1 MKLLKRIL
9 LLLLV
14 IAVAMYLSKL
24 GYETYQKPVLEGT
37 IESSEINSE
46 TTVYFDEYGIPH
58 IYGSNELDALTALG
72 YVHAQDRLWQMELLR
87 RIAPGRL
94 SEILGEPTVET
105 DTFFANIGI
114 DEASEKA
121 IQALDK
127 NGEAYL
133 KAQAYLNGV
142 NDFLKNGA
150 TPIEFTLLGV
160 EPEPFTIKDSYNIL
174 GYMAFSFAMAHK
186 TDPLLTALHQKL
198 GMEYMSDL
206 PIDIN
211 PETTLIKTTK
221 KESETYAKT
230 VASIHNALNNSPMP
244 PFIGSNSWVIGPE
257 KTASGKVILAN
268 DPHIGFAQPAVW
280 YEAHIEVPNYSMY
293 GYYMAGIPFPLL
305 GHNKNLAYGI
315 TMFENDDIDFYREE
329 LHPSDSTKYRFKE
342 EYFDFDTSEKTIKV
356 KDADPIQITVRKT
369 NHGPVINS
377 NVETISEESPISMS
391 WVFTKYESH
400 VLEALHQISIAT
412 NKEEFKK
419 GVSLIHAP
427 GLNMMYGDA
436 TGNIGWWAAGKLY
449 TFNEHVNPKFILD
462 GASGNDEPIEVLDF
476 GQNPTAQNPPWHY
489 VYSANNQP
497 DSIAGMLYPGYYLPE
512 DRAKRIV
519 ELLDPKNNWTK
530 EDVQLMIN
538 DHVSA
543 VAPNNVA
550 QIIASIEQKDLNS
563 KEKEALEILKSWDG
577 SNAEDNIASTIYSK
591 WLYQYLELTFQ
602 DEMGEEYFQQFL
614 KTHLVKR
621 TVAHVLKND
630 TSIWWDNSKTEIV
643 ETKDDILL
651 LSFKK
656 SVHLLL
662 NQFGENQSTWMWGK
676 VHTLE
681 HQHPIGS
688 QAVLQSIF
696 NVGPFPMKGA
706 KEVIDNRG
714 YDYSNTGLYQIK
726 SGPSTRRV
734 IDFSDIENSV
744 SILPTGQSG
753 NPFSPHYQDQA
764 AMFNAGQ
771 FRKMKMNKEEILDNS
786 TKLIFLPTNE

>member
-9 LLLLV
+9 LILLIL
-14 IAVAMYLSKL
+14 AVALFLSKW
-24 GYETYQKPVLEGT
+24 GYENYQKPVLEGT
-37 IESSEINSE
+37 IKSSEINSE

-94 SEILGEPTVET
+94 SEILGEATIET
-105 DTFFANIGI
+105 DKFFVTLGI
-114 DEASEKA
+114 EEASEKA
-121 IQALDK
+121 IEALDK
-127 NGEAYL
+127 NSEAYK

-142 NDFLKNGA
+142 NDFMTNGA
-150 TPIEFTLLGV
+150 TPVEYTILGV
-160 EPEPFTIKDSYNIL
+160 QPEPFTIKDTYNII

-198 GMEYMSDL
+198 GMEYLVDL
-206 PIDIN
+206 PVDVD
-211 PETTLIKTTK
+211 PSTTLIKTTNTDTK
-221 KESETYAKT
+221 QYTEVIAK
-230 VASIHNALNNSPMP
+230 VHKALNASPIP
-244 PFIGSNSWVIGPE
+244 AFIGSNSWVIGPD
-257 KTASGKVILAN
+257 KTTSGKVILAN

-280 YEAHIEVPNYSMY
+280 YEAHVDCPDYSMY

-329 LHPSDSTKYRFKE
+329 LHPSESKKYRFKE
-342 EYFDFDTSEKTIKV
+342 EYFDFDISEKTIKV
-356 KDADPIQITVRKT
+356 KDAEPIQITIRKT
-369 NHGPVINS
+369 NHGPVVND

-400 VLEALHQISIAT
+400 VLEALHQISRSS
-412 NKEEFKK
+412 NMDEFKE

-436 TGNIGWWAAGKLY
+436 KGNIGWWAAGKLY
-449 TFNEHVNPKFILD
+449 KFREHVNPKFILD
-462 GASGNDEPIEVLDF
+462 GASGEDEPIEFLDF
-476 GQNPTAQNPPWHY
+476 EANPTAQNPKWNY

-497 DSIAGMLYPGYYLPE
+497 DTIADILYPGYYLPE

-519 ELLDPKNNWTK
+519 ELLEPKNDWTSK
-530 EDVQLMIN
+530 DVQLMIN

-543 VAPNNVA
+543 VAPEN
-550 QIIASIEQKDLNS
+550 IAEVIANIDEKDLNAI
-563 KEKEALEILKSWDG
+563 EKSAFDILKSWDG
-577 SNAEDNIASTIYSK
+577 SNTEKDIAPVIYSK
-591 WLYQYLELTFQ
+591 WLYQYLELTFA
-602 DEMGEEYFQQFL
+602 DEMGSDLFEQFL

-630 TSIWWDNSKTEIV
+630 NSIWWENIDTEET
-643 ETKDDILL
+643 ETKADILL
-651 LSFKK
+651 SSFKK
-656 SVHLLL
+656 SVHLLI
-662 NQFGENQSTWMWGK
+662 NQFGEDITSWNWGK

-688 QAVLQSIF
+688 QAALRSTF

-714 YDYSNTGLYQIK
+714 YDYSNSGLYEIK

-764 AMFNAGQ
+764 EMYNKGQ
-771 FRKMKMNKEEILDNS
+771 FRKMKMNKKEIIDNS
-786 TKLIFLPTNE
+786 TKLIFLPNNE